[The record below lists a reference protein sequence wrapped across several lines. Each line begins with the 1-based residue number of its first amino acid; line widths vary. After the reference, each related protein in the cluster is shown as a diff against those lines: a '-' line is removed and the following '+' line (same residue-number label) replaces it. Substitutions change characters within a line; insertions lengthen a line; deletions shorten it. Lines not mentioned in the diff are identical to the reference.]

1 MSEHYPRVRLQDAFE
16 GQRLALLR
24 ERVTLTFYM
33 RRAHTRVVHEVIQA
47 LEIYIQAVGAHVLG
61 GYFDADGEWKE
72 LDARGW
78 SDVRR
83 KLLSPRGASIELAGA
98 PDDLTGYEWIY
109 QGRLFDEPRSADDS
123 DESCVVTFSM
133 PTEYLEGQGPERVR
147 ELASRLAVILPFDSG
162 HGGIS
167 LQMPG
172 WTQRNAPTIRDSL
185 FLHPGLDI
193 PEPVLAWSLGTK
205 LKGAYWLTF
214 LGPTVLKGLGG
225 AEGLRERLRSPG
237 TTVETLH
244 DARAVVTLGRW
255 PEAGD
260 LMRGD
265 TLPAYR
271 ELARVLEPW
280 LYFEQRCPWGNL
292 TLDETR
298 RWQRRF
304 LD

>member
-24 ERVTLTFYM
+24 ERVALTFYM
-33 RRAHTRVVHEVIQA
+33 RRAHARVFHEVIQT
-47 LEIYIQAVGAHVLG
+47 LDVYLRAVGHHALT
-61 GYFDADGEWKE
+61 GYFDTEGEWRE
-72 LDARGW
+72 LDDEGW
-78 SDVRR
+78 TYVRR
-83 KLLSPRGASIELAGA
+83 ALLSPQGAHIELAGA

-109 QGRLFDEPRSADDS
+109 RGRMLSESVSS
-123 DESCVVTFSM
+123 DETCTVTFSI
-133 PTEYLEGQGPERVR
+133 PTEYLEEQGPERIR
-147 ELASRLAVILPFDSG
+147 ELALRLAAKLPFDSG
-162 HGGIS
+162 HGGLS
-167 LQMPG
+167 LQLPG
-172 WTQRNAPTIRDSL
+172 WTQRNTPAVREHL
-185 FLHPGLDI
+185 FRYPGLDI
-193 PEPVLAWSLGTK
+193 PEPTLSRTLGTK

-214 LGPTVLKGLGG
+214 LGATVLEGLGG
-225 AEGLRERLRSPG
+225 AERLREQLHSPG
-237 TTVETLH
+237 TTVEVLA
-244 DARAVVTLGRW
+244 DACAVVTLGGW

-280 LYFEQRCPWGNL
+280 LYLEQRCPWGNL